1 VSCDDT
7 HQGGGGVL
15 WRSAERARS
24 STLPRTQC
32 AEAAEEESHPE
43 KLQLLPE
50 GGALELGGAGEQQQA
65 HLLT

>member
-7 HQGGGGVL
+7 QGGGGVL

-32 AEAAEEESHPE
+32 AEAAEEQSRPE

-50 GGALELGGAGEQQQA
+50 GGALEAQA
-65 HLLT
+65 SSSKRTC